1 MKSQLQSLLR
11 AALAEALPQAEAARA
26 AAAPI
31 LLEPTRDPR
40 HGDLATNLA
49 LALARPLNR
58 PPRQLAES
66 LVRALPKSE
75 LVARVEIAG
84 PGFINFFLAPGAL
97 QRVVADILERGP
109 AYGRAPAGTRGKLL
123 LEFVSANPTGP
134 MHVGHGR
141 NAVYGD
147 VLANVLDAA
156 GWQVEREYY
165 VNDAGRQVDVLAV
178 SVWLRYLELGGALP
192 FAFPR
197 RGYPGDY
204 LRRTAEKLRAAHGAD
219 AFGLKSADV
228 ELPPDPPL
236 PEHVSE
242 SQAAACKEQQERY
255 LDALIELL
263 KTRLPQAYVTIRD
276 AALADQLARI
286 RATLDELGVRFD
298 HWQSERALVESGA
311 VERAIEQLRAT
322 GCVYE
327 RDGALW
333 FDAVRFGD
341 DKPRVLR
348 KSDGS
353 ATYFC
358 NDLAYHADK
367 LARGFPQLLDVWG
380 ADHHG
385 YVARVQ
391 AAIAALT
398 GRRDALQVQLIQF
411 VTLSSG
417 RMGKR
422 SGNFVTLE
430 ELIHEVGRD
439 ATRFFYLS
447 RSHDQ
452 HLEFDLEL
460 ARAHSNDNPVYYV
473 QYAHARIGSVFR
485 QAAERG
491 LSHDPRAGLTSLD
504 RLVDPTEKTL
514 LATLERYPETLQSA
528 AQACTPHLLTFYLRE
543 VADALHKWYGACPFL
558 VEEDALRHARLALAA
573 ATAQV
578 LRNGLGL
585 LGVAAPERM

>member
-11 AALAEALPQAEAARA
+11 AALADVLPQAEAARA
-26 AAAPI
+26 SETPI
-31 LLEPTRDPR
+31 LLESTKDPR

-49 LALARPLNR
+49 LTLARPLNR
-58 PPRQLAES
+58 PPRQLAEA
-66 LVRALPKSE
+66 LARALPKSE
-75 LVARVEIAG
+75 LLDKVEVAG
-84 PGFINFFLAPGAL
+84 PGFINFFLAPAAL
-97 QRVVADILERGP
+97 QRVVAEILERGA
-109 AYGRAPAGTRGKLL
+109 AYGRQPAAARGRLL

-134 MHVGHGR
+134 LHVGHGR

-147 VLANVLDAA
+147 ALANVLEAG

-178 SVWLRYLELGGALP
+178 SVWARYLELCGALW
-192 FAFPR
+192 FSFPR

-204 LRRTAEKLRAAHGAD
+204 LRATAEKLRAAHGTS
-219 AFGLKSADV
+219 AFRLAQDGI
-228 ELPPDPPL
+228 ELPSDPPL
-236 PEHVSE
+236 AENAAE
-242 SQAAACKEQQERY
+242 AEAAAVKQQQERY

-263 KTRLPQAYVTIRD
+263 KTRLPQAYATIRD
-276 AALADQLARI
+276 SALADQLARI
-286 RATLDELGVRFD
+286 RATLEQLGVRFD
-298 HWQSERALVESGA
+298 RWQSERAVVESGA
-311 VERAIEQLRAT
+311 VERAIAQLRAA

-327 RDGALW
+327 QDGALW

-348 KSDGS
+348 KRDGT

-367 LARGFPQLLDVWG
+367 LARGWPRLLDVWG

-430 ELIHEVGRD
+430 ELIGEVGRD

-473 QYAHARIGSVFR
+473 QYAHARIESVFR

-491 LSHDPRAGLTSLD
+491 LSHDPRAGLTTLD
-504 RLVDPTEKTL
+504 RLTDPTEKTL
-514 LATLERYPETLQSA
+514 LAALERYPETLNSA
-528 AQACTPHLLTFYLRE
+528 AEGYAPHLLTFYLRE
-543 VADALHKWYGACPFL
+543 VADALHQWYGACPFL

-573 ATAQV
+573 ATRQV
-578 LRNGLGL
+578 LRNGLAL
-585 LGVAAPERM
+585 LGVSAPEKM